1 MIYPLYFNI
10 SIFKNLIIIIFSRKS
25 LENNMDVIQAQP
37 INNNLEE
44 DDETHR
50 ISLDLVQV
58 DRIYINIFNTKSG
71 ISFKTFIDK
80 KSEWYNDNIY
90 IYRDDFAQLY
100 NILKKSLI
108 QNDKDLNYLI
118 EENKDKIILK
128 IIYNNDMFPFNLII
142 DVPRYISD
150 KGELEDRINS
160 LEYQVERLRS
170 KLNNKTIKINGEKIT
185 DVGEIYNYYGH
196 LVYKGQMKDGKPHG
210 KGIKYFED
218 CELIL
223 YEGEFKNG
231 LYDGYGVLAYHGN
244 GDTTN
249 GNKPSNGTHRG
260 YFSKGL
266 KHGEIINDDNPNG
279 MKYYYNYKMGLQHG
293 ENKYIQKDGNV
304 TTNNY
309 KDGSQFGPWKT
320 VDKDGK
326 IINSGVCN

>member
-1 MIYPLYFNI
+1 M
-10 SIFKNLIIIIFSRKS
+10 
-25 LENNMDVIQAQP
+25 EVIQAQP
-37 INNNLEE
+37 INTIM
-44 DDETHR
+44 DDDDDVSFK

-80 KSEWYNDNIY
+80 NSQWYNDNIY
-90 IYRDDFAQLY
+90 IYRDDFTQLY

-108 QNDKDLNYLI
+108 ENDKDLNYLI

-128 IIYNNDMFPFNLII
+128 ISYNNDMFPFNIII

-185 DVGEIYNYYGH
+185 DVGEISNQYGH
-196 LVYKGQMKDGKPHG
+196 LVYKGQMKNGKPHG

-218 CELIL
+218 SELIL

-231 LYDGYGVLAYHGN
+231 LYDGYGVLANHGN

-249 GNKPSNGTHRG
+249 GNKPSGGTYKG

-266 KHGEIINDDNPNG
+266 KHGEIVNDDSPNG
-279 MKYYYNYKMGLQHG
+279 SKFYVNYKMGLIDGQH
-293 ENKYIQKDGNV
+293 KYIENNGVVN
-304 TTNNY
+304 TSNY
-309 KDGSQFGPWKT
+309 KDGIPYGEWKR

-326 IINSGVCN
+326 IINSGVYSN